1 MKITVR
7 VTAALLM
14 TVLLVFNSCSDD
26 DSSRVPPVITSFSPT
41 EGTAGTTVTINGT
54 NFSTVFSENIVKFNG
69 TAANVTAAT
78 ATSLTVAAPA
88 GGLTG
93 KITVQVGTQTAA
105 SLNDFVYVPVGVVS
119 TLAGSG
125 TKGFADGAGTA
136 AQFSYPT
143 GVAVDASGN
152 VYLADQENHRIRK
165 ITAGGVVSTL
175 AGSGIDGFADG
186 TGIAAQFRYPT
197 GVAVD
202 ASGNV
207 YVADNNNNRIRKITA
222 GGVVS
227 TLAGSGI
234 YGFAD
239 GTGTAAQ
246 FSSPSGV
253 AVDASGNVYVADQ
266 DNHRIRKITAE
277 GVVSTVAGSGSAGF
291 ADGTSAA
298 AQFQYPYGVAVD
310 ATGSIYVADLYNHRI
325 RKITAG
331 GVVSTLAGSG
341 IDGFADGTGAAA
353 QFRYPAGVAVDVAGN
368 VYVVDQINNRIRK
381 ITAEG
386 VVSTLAGSGTKGF
399 ADGTGTAAQF
409 SSPYGVAVDATG
421 SIYVADTNNHCIRK
435 IQ

>member
-186 TGIAAQFRYPT
+186 TGTAAQFRYPT
-197 GVAVD
+197 
-202 ASGNV
+202 
-207 YVADNNNNRIRKITA
+207 
-222 GGVVS
+222 
-227 TLAGSGI
+227 
-234 YGFAD
+234 
-239 GTGTAAQ
+239 
-246 FSSPSGV
+246 GV

-291 ADGTSAA
+291 ADGTGAA

-341 IDGFADGTGAAA
+341 IDGFADGTGTAA